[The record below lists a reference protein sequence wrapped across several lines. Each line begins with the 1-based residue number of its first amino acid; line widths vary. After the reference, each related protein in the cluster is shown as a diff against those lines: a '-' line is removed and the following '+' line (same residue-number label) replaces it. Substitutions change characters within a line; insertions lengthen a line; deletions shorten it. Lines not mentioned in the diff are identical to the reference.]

1 MARYRNNITHTL
13 KTARITPMGGWR
25 GGGLLKVRG
34 QQNQMKYLTIMYLY
48 SFVKSYIFLIF
59 LSVGR
64 KKFIVQYLAIIK
76 YVIKR
81 QNASRHEIFA
91 AAVMAGDLPRLQL
104 QWEPSK
110 L

>member
-1 MARYRNNITHTL
+1 MARYRNNITHSL
-13 KTARITPMGGWR
+13 KTAGITPMGGWR
-25 GGGLLKVRG
+25 GGGQLKVPG
-34 QQNQMKYLTIMYLY
+34 QQNQMYYLTFMCLY

-64 KKFIVQYLAIIK
+64 KNFIVQYLAIIK